1 MLKKDAAAHVYDVY
15 AASWM
20 VVMVYGWCSFGMF
33 GDLWT
38 YFNYERLHSFVCVGM
53 AQTRHLHPSWETT
66 RFVDLVALAI
76 CATMMGQLARFAVW
90 WFVLAQNVGHLSLV
104 IVAPKDLAV
113 MSPWTRLPASLR
125 SPGSIQLCT
134 KHPLRISLRHG
145 EAWWATRKTIICS
158 GHFRQ

>member
-76 CATMMGQLARFAVW
+76 CATMMGQLGRFAVW

-104 IVAPKDLAV
+104 CGAKGSGGHVSLDTFASQPEESWFD
-113 MSPWTRLPASLR
+113 PALHETSIENFLETWGGLVGNKKNNNMFRSL
-125 SPGSIQLCT
+125 
-134 KHPLRISLRHG
+134 
-145 EAWWATRKTIICS
+145 
-158 GHFRQ
+158 